1 MILAAVDIESTGLDK
16 QNDRIIEMGLVL
28 YSTGQNKIL
37 ESTGFL
43 VNSDGVKISD
53 EITGLTGV
61 TQGAVD
67 RFGYPQQ
74 DAIETFNAYVEQADA
89 VIGHNILWFDLP
101 MIRNT
106 AKRLGINL
114 VPTKLE
120 IDSMTD
126 LPGTKGEQLVT
137 MCAKAGFLNPNAHS
151 AEDDAKA
158 VVKLVSNYNIEEV
171 AARAASPTLVILSQQ
186 GRSQAENKAAR
197 KAGFRW
203 NPDFRVWWN
212 AVKEMDVQAL
222 AAKVPFAIAVA
233 PKEISLEQLRND

>member
-1 MILAAVDIESTGLDK
+1 MIVCSVDIESTGLHK
-16 QNDRIIEMGLVL
+16 ENDRIIEFGLVL

-43 VNSDGVKISD
+43 VESDVKVSD
-53 EITGLTGV
+53 EITGLTGI
-61 TQGAVD
+61 TQSALD
-67 RFGYPQQ
+67 KFGYPQKSG
-74 DAIETFNAYVEQADA
+74 IETFNEYVLQADA

-106 AKRLGINL
+106 AKREGIDLAPMKL
-114 VPTKLE
+114 V
-120 IDSMTD
+120 IDTMTD
-126 LPGTKGEQLVT
+126 LPNTKGEQLVT

-158 VVKLVSNYNIEEV
+158 VIKLVSNYDIEKV
-171 AARAASPTLVILSQQ
+171 AERAASPTLVILSQQ
-186 GRSQAENKAAR
+186 GRDQAANKAAR

-203 NPDFRVWWN
+203 NPNARVWWS

-222 AAKVPFAIAVA
+222 ATKVPFAIAIA
-233 PKEISLEQLRND
+233 PKEITLESLRDD